1 MLVPPQ
7 QECNGKTPAG
17 PETPKGAGR
26 AAATAVASELT
37 SSTAWRF
44 EKTEICRAPTTSAIS
59 DVTPAQR
66 VSLPLWETRDVEYSP
81 VKRENFT
88 KLVEET
94 LDTLPAKFRELARN
108 VVVVVE
114 DYPPPDEHG
123 LVDEE
128 LMGIFDGVPTTEK
141 SVWDTAPPDRVIL
154 YQRNI
159 EGYAADA
166 AAEENRPVEEIIH
179 EEVRLT
185 VLHELGHFF
194 GMDEDQLE
202 DV

>member
-1 MLVPPQ
+1 M
-7 QECNGKTPAG
+7 K
-17 PETPKGAGR
+17 R
-26 AAATAVASELT
+26 AE
-37 SSTAWRF
+37 F
-44 EKTEICRAPTTSAIS
+44 
-59 DVTPAQR
+59 
-66 VSLPLWETRDVEYSP
+66 TR
-81 VKRENFT
+81 
-88 KLVEET
+88 LVEET

-114 DYPPPDEHG
+114 DYPPPDDEG
-123 LVDEE
+123 VVDEE

-159 EGYAADA
+159 EAYAADA
-166 AAEENRPVEEIIH
+166 AAEEKRPVEDVVR

>member
-1 MLVPPQ
+1 M
-7 QECNGKTPAG
+7 
-17 PETPKGAGR
+17 
-26 AAATAVASELT
+26 
-37 SSTAWRF
+37 
-44 EKTEICRAPTTSAIS
+44 
-59 DVTPAQR
+59 
-66 VSLPLWETRDVEYSP
+66 
-81 VKRENFT
+81 KRENFT

-114 DYPPPDEHG
+114 DYPPPDEEG
-123 LVDEE
+123 KVDEE
-128 LMGIFDGVPTTEK
+128 LMGIFDGVPATEK

-159 EGYAADA
+159 EGYAAEV
-166 AAEENRPVEEIIH
+166 AAEENRPVEEIIR

-194 GMDEDQLE
+194 GMEEDQLE